1 VDNGIGG
8 ILREA
13 RNRRQL
19 DLSEVEG
26 AIKIR
31 TRYLL
36 AMENEE
42 WDVLP
47 GGAYTRGFIR
57 TYASY
62 LGLDGDRIAEDFRNA
77 TAGGERMARAE
88 PVAPLGGRP
97 SPRAWVPGRAVAV
110 LLVGGLAAAMVVIGL
125 LSGGGGGP
133 AAPPVRRGDISTP
146 HRAVRSGRATAPRS
160 VAIRVT
166 ATAEVWVC
174 LLDARGRRLINGQ
187 ILEAGAEEGPFRSNR
202 FLLSLGNGQV
212 ALSVNSK
219 AIAVPETASP
229 IGYRIG
235 ADGRL
240 NTLSEA
246 ERPTCT

>member
-1 VDNGIGG
+1 MDTGIGG

-13 RNRRQL
+13 RNRRRL
-19 DLSEVEG
+19 DLSEVED

-31 TRYLL
+31 MRYLL

-62 LGLDGDRIAEDFRNA
+62 LGLDGDRIAQDFRNA
-77 TAGGERMARAE
+77 VGDGGPAARVEPAVPLRRPSARA
-88 PVAPLGGRP
+88 R
-97 SPRAWVPGRAVAV
+97 VPGRAVAV
-110 LLVGGLAAAMVVIGL
+110 FLIGGLIAAMVVIGS
-125 LSGGGGGP
+125 LSGGGGGGP
-133 AAPPVRRGDISTP
+133 SAPRGRGTTPVRDSAAGSAP
-146 HRAVRSGRATAPRS
+146 APAPSKVVVRL
-160 VAIRVT
+160 T

-174 LLDARGRRLINGQ
+174 LLDAHGTRLINGQ
-187 ILEAGAEEGPFRSNR
+187 ILEEGAEEGPFRSSR
-202 FLLSLGNGQV
+202 FLLSLGNGQI
-212 ALSVNSK
+212 ALVVGNRAVS
-219 AIAVPETASP
+219 VPETGSP
-229 IGYRIG
+229 IGYRIDSG
-235 ADGRL
+235 GRL

>member
-1 VDNGIGG
+1 VDTGIGG

-13 RNRRQL
+13 RNRRKL

-31 TRYLL
+31 MRYLL

-47 GGAYTRGFIR
+47 GGAYTRGFLR

-77 TAGGERMARAE
+77 TAA
-88 PVAPLGGRP
+88 GGRP
-97 SPRAWVPGRAVAV
+97 SGAEPIAPLRGGSGRAAVPRRAVAV
-110 LLVGGLAAAMVVIGL
+110 FLVAGLIAAMVVIGL
-125 LSGGGGGP
+125 LSGGNGGP
-133 AAPPVRRGDISTP
+133 VPTGVTREVFPAQHTTARIHRNAAPA
-146 HRAVRSGRATAPRS
+146 AVT
-160 VAIRVT
+160 IRMA

-174 LLDARGRRLINGQ
+174 LLDGNGRRLINGQ
-187 ILEAGAEEGPFRSNR
+187 ILETGAEEGPFRSSR
-202 FLLSLGNGQV
+202 FTLSLGNGEV
-212 ALSVNSK
+212 ALSIDNK
-219 AIAVPETASP
+219 AVSVPETGSP
-229 IGYRIG
+229 VGYRI
-235 ADGRL
+235 ASDGQLDR
-240 NTLSEA
+240 LSEA

>member
-1 VDNGIGG
+1 VDTGIGG

-13 RNRRQL
+13 RNRRKL
-19 DLSEVEG
+19 DLPEVEG

-31 TRYLL
+31 MRYLL

-62 LGLDGDRIAEDFRNA
+62 LGLDGDRIADEFRNSVGD
-77 TAGGERMARAE
+77 AGQTGRAE
-88 PVAPLGGRP
+88 PAAPLERAP
-97 SPRAWVPGRAVAV
+97 TRAWAPGRAVAV
-110 LLVGGLAAAMVVIGL
+110 FLIGGLIAAMVVIGL

-133 AAPPVRRGDISTP
+133 AAPPGRRDGTSARHSAVGAGRSAVP
-146 HRAVRSGRATAPRS
+146 SEVAVRL
-160 VAIRVT
+160 T
-166 ATAEVWVC
+166 ATAEVWIC
-174 LLDARGRRLINGQ
+174 LLDAHGRRLINGQ
-187 ILEAGAEEGPFRSNR
+187 ILEGGAEEGPFRSSR

-212 ALSVNSK
+212 ALTVGNK
-219 AIAVPETASP
+219 AVKVPETGSP

-235 ADGRL
+235 SDGRL